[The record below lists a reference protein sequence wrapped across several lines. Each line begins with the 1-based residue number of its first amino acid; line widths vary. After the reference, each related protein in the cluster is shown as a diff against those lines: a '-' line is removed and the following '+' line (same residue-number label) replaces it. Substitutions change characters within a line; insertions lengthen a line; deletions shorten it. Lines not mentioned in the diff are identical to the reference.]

1 MNDDLDLEALDQY
14 LASEDSPEDCMM
26 LSDLDGFLHGIICS
40 PVVIP
45 AEEWM
50 VVALGSEVDGL
61 PVWVVDE
68 IKEQFAGI
76 RAGFLSNPAVRYS

>member
-1 MNDDLDLEALDQY
+1 MNDNLDLEALDQY

-50 VVALGSEVDGL
+50 VVALGSEVTVYLYGL
-61 PVWVVDE
+61 WMKSKSSLLRLGQV
-68 IKEQFAGI
+68 F
-76 RAGFLSNPAVRYS
+76 